1 MSSSLA
7 NRSNNIV
14 WKRGLVSHD
23 QRCQLLGQ
31 EPLTIWLTGLSA
43 SGKTTLAYTL
53 ERILF
58 DMGRA
63 CYVLDGDHVRHGL
76 SRDLDFSHE
85 GRSENI
91 RRVSE
96 VARLMNDAGL
106 IVISAFISPY
116 KDDRKRAQDIIGR
129 DQFFEVY
136 ISTPQK
142 ICEERDPKGMYGMA
156 RAGQI
161 NEFTGVSSPY
171 EPPQNPVC
179 MIDTSKS
186 LPDEC
191 ARQVLA
197 AMSGKIVLSNSHH
210 HHEGDTSAR

>member
-1 MSSSLA
+1 
-7 NRSNNIV
+7 
-14 WKRGLVSHD
+14 
-23 QRCQLLGQ
+23 
-31 EPLTIWLTGLSA
+31 
-43 SGKTTLAYTL
+43 
-53 ERILF
+53 
-58 DMGRA
+58 MGRA

-106 IVISAFISPY
+106 IVITAFISPY
-116 KDDRKRAQDIIGR
+116 KDDRKRAQGIIGR

-156 RAGQI
+156 RATAVAGRLCLVPKNQK
-161 NEFTGVSSPY
+161 GV
-171 EPPQNPVC
+171 
-179 MIDTSKS
+179 
-186 LPDEC
+186 
-191 ARQVLA
+191 R
-197 AMSGKIVLSNSHH
+197 
-210 HHEGDTSAR
+210 